1 MKNILI
7 GLFSALVLPTIYF
20 LWQFSAD
27 HRVNSELID
36 GLKQEGLVQLDG
48 CNLSISREVE
58 GEIDA
63 PISLTRIITKVD
75 LRNYDL
81 KEFGI
86 RPTAQAIIL
95 RVNRLPLR
103 ERTLEQVA
111 KINDLSGLRAEQ
123 SPLDSENIRKI
134 LEAENGSLFYRVMA
148 EVVST
153 DSGEQQLV
161 AHEDAPDFYEFATAV
176 EELPSPIS
184 FRSTTTFA
192 PGGPSAD
199 TLLTGEIIPL
209 PFLEFAVASNDK
221 AKELA
226 EAFGAFAKRNHCQI
240 LNR

>member
-7 GLFSALVLPTIYF
+7 GIFSALVLPTIYF

-86 RPTAQAIIL
+86 RPTTHAIIL

-123 SPLDSENIRKI
+123 SPLDSESIRKI

-161 AHEDAPDFYEFATAV
+161 AHEDAPDFYEFATASRNFLHQSASA
-176 EELPSPIS
+176 LP
-184 FRSTTTFA
+184 RRLHREA
-192 PGGPSAD
+192 H
-199 TLLTGEIIPL
+199 LLIR
-209 PFLEFAVASNDK
+209 F
-221 AKELA
+221 
-226 EAFGAFAKRNHCQI
+226 
-240 LNR
+240 